1 MITRNRDILLANI
14 ASMYYL
20 ERRTQAQIAKKMGYS
35 RSAISR
41 LISEA
46 EDKGIVEIR
55 VHSPIKRNPEM
66 ERFLRERYGLN
77 EVIISSSGNL
87 QEQDQLRQVGQLAAS
102 YLEKFLHDQIRIG
115 IGWGTSTYET
125 INALPHLQYAGV
137 QIVQVIGAI
146 GGKSDPSI
154 DGPELAAQLAG
165 KLNGSHHYLHS
176 PLILEDV
183 TIKNALMN
191 QKQISDTLEM
201 AYETDVTLLGIGTVD
216 TDRKSSSLL
225 RTGYLDIDGV
235 KEIKKQGGVAN
246 FCGYIL
252 DAAGN
257 LLDIDINQRIM
268 AISLERLRRMD
279 SHVIAVA
286 GGRKKSKA
294 IEAVIKR
301 NLIDTLIS
309 NSEAISPLMNHR
321 KE

>member
-20 ERRTQAQIAKKMGYS
+20 ERCTQAQIAKKMGYS

-41 LISEA
+41 LITEA

-66 ERFLRERYGLN
+66 ERFLRERFGLQ
-77 EVIISSSGNL
+77 EVIICSNGSL
-87 QEQDQLRQVGQLAAS
+87 PEQDRLRQVGQLAAS
-102 YLEKFLHDQIRIG
+102 YLEKFLHDQVKIG
-115 IGWGTSTYET
+115 IGWGTSIYET
-125 INALPHLQYAGV
+125 INVLPHLQFSGV

-146 GGKSDPSI
+146 GGKSDPRI

-176 PLILEDV
+176 PLILEDE

-191 QKQISDTLEM
+191 QQQISETLEM
-201 AYETDVTLLGIGTVD
+201 GYQTDVTLLGIGTVE
-216 TDRKSSSLL
+216 TDRRGSSLL
-225 RTGYLDIDGV
+225 RTGYLNIEDV
-235 KEIKKQGGVAN
+235 KEIQKQGGVAN

-252 DAAGN
+252 DEMGN
-257 LLDIDINQRIM
+257 VLDIDINQRIM
-268 AISLERLRRMD
+268 AISLERLRRMH

-286 GGRKKSKA
+286 GGRKKSRA

-309 NSEAISPLMNHR
+309 DSEAIAPLFN
-321 KE
+321 